1 MKKAKTE
8 KPASPFESFVQAVA
22 SVPKAEADFLE
33 AQRQRRLK
41 LARARRKRKAPA
53 KK

>member
-1 MKKAKTE
+1 MKKTKA
-8 KPASPFESFVQAVA
+8 KPADFEAFVGAIA
-22 SVPKAEADFLE
+22 AVPKREADFLE

-41 LARARRKRKAPA
+41 LARARRKRKAPL

>member
-1 MKKAKTE
+1 MKPKNE
-8 KPASPFESFVQAVA
+8 PEASFEAFVGAVA
-22 SVPKAEADFLE
+22 AVPKAEADFLE

-41 LARARRKRKAPA
+41 AATARRKRKATA